1 MCAISAC
8 IKYEEPFHV
17 GASRPDRIVGRTQ
30 HGTHV
35 VPRKAAYQGDAQ
47 KAAALDGVN
56 DSTFVMNA
64 ALEPIVGHES
74 TVLQPIDHE
83 AFFDAQDRE
92 ADPKPRSRGAY
103 KHHSWTIVS
112 K

>member
-1 MCAISAC
+1 MLAHHDLTGSSGERSTERMSFRA
-8 IKYEEPFHV
+8 KPHTKEM
-17 GASRPDRIVGRTQ
+17 T
-30 HGTHV
+30 
-35 VPRKAAYQGDAQ
+35 Q
-47 KAAALDGVN
+47 KAAALAGVN

-83 AFFDAQDRE
+83 AFFNALDRE
-92 ADPKPRSRGAY
+92 ADPKSRSRGAF
-103 KHHSWTIVS
+103 KHHSWTIVT